1 MLADNVGLGAALAWE
16 LHQGDIYLYE
26 RSGELRYGLN
36 YPDSQF
42 RLIKQ
47 GNFAKWLSLSRKEGQ
62 ISVVLLLRRNEG
74 LPDDIPKPDHV
85 VRNTRMAI
93 MTYYQQP

>member
-1 MLADNVGLGAALAWE
+1 MAWE

-26 RSGELRYGLN
+26 RSSELRYDLN

-47 GNFAKWLSLSRKEGQ
+47 GNFAKWLSLSRKEEQ
-62 ISVVLLLRRNEG
+62 ISVVFLLRRNEG
-74 LPDDIPKPDHV
+74 LLDDIPKPDHV

-93 MTYYQQP
+93 MNYYQQP